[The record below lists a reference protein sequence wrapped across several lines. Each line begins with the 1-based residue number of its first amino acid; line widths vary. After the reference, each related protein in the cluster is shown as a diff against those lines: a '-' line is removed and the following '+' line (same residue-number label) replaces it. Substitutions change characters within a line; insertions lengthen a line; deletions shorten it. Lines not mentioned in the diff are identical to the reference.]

1 MRILNIRNLDTS
13 GEQAILDFCRHRI
26 AAGEGAF
33 LVPVNPI
40 KVVKA
45 RRSPGF
51 QEIID
56 GADLVFPD
64 AWGMRWA
71 ARLLHGKIIPL
82 VPGWQMMLSLLA
94 QAEREGDRVYLLG
107 ASPESLG
114 EAVEKL
120 GEKYPRLTVAGT
132 HHGYYAEGEED
143 EVFRRI
149 AESRPDYVFVAMGE
163 EKQERVIARLRKR
176 CPKAVLQGVGGSVDL
191 LAGRQPTPPEWMRR
205 RHLEWVYRFFR
216 QPFRIPRFRA
226 LPVFVVLVWREK
238 LRMLLRGGETGG
250 RGV

>member
-13 GEQAILDFCRHRI
+13 GEKVALDFCRRRI

-45 RRSPGF
+45 RRSPEF
-51 QEIID
+51 QKIID

-71 ARLLHGKIIPL
+71 ARLLHGKTIPL
-82 VPGWQMMLSLLA
+82 VPGWQMMFSLLA
-94 QAEREGDRVYLLG
+94 QAEREGNRVFFLG
-107 ASPESLG
+107 SSREALDEALKALG
-114 EAVEKL
+114 ERH
-120 GEKYPRLTVAGT
+120 PRLAVAGS
-132 HHGYYAEGEED
+132 HHGYYSEREEE
-143 EVFRRI
+143 EVFRQVV
-149 AESRPDYVFVAMGE
+149 ESRPDYVFVAMGE
-163 EKQERVIARLRKR
+163 EKQERVIARLRVR
-176 CPKAVLQGVGGSVDL
+176 FPKAVFQGVGGSVDL
-191 LAGRQPTPPEWMRR
+191 LAGRQPTPPDWMRR

-238 LRMLLRGGETGG
+238 LRMLLHGGTTGG
-250 RGV
+250 D